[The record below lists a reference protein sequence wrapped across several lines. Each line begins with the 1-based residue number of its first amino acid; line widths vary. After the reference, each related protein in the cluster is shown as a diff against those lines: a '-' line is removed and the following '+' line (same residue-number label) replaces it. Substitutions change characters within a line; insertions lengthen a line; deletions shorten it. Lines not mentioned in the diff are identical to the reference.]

1 VQVEG
6 VTTTTDSRYQPSH
19 LDDTQTQ
26 QTVNRSGD
34 PAESFTHYRELE
46 HERQAEE
53 EIYAGGG
60 WISGHCGDPRCA
72 L

>member
-1 VQVEG
+1 
-6 VTTTTDSRYQPSH
+6 
-19 LDDTQTQ
+19 
-26 QTVNRSGD
+26 VNRSGD
-34 PAESFTHYRELE
+34 PAESFIHYRELE